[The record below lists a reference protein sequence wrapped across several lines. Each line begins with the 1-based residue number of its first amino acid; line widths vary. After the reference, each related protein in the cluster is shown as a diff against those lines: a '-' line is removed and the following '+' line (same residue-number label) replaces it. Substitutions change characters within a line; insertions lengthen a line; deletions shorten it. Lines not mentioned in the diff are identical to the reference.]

1 MTETERPSATPPGQR
16 VSDEQLAT
24 IIAWIQDEDAR
35 AVKALEAHGNYGE
48 EFGAVLRDARAE
60 NAALRSELE
69 QERVRL
75 AGCGVVAMCDTPE
88 SAVNRP
94 TPGDYGWSASADDVA
109 RRVDECIALRERVA
123 RLREAL
129 VQEAMQRG
137 RSSFASYWWCWLC
150 DEQAAQWEQVKH
162 APTCPLAE
170 SVENS
175 NEHR

>member
-1 MTETERPSATPPGQR
+1 MSERPSATPPGQR
-16 VSDEQLAT
+16 VSDERLAEMC
-24 IIAWIQDEDAR
+24 AEAEQMAPLVEGALPDDEH
-35 AVKALEAHGNYGE
+35 ALALQ
-48 EFGAVLRDARAE
+48 LRDSRAE
-60 NAALRSELE
+60 SAALRAELE
-69 QERVRL
+69 QERVKL
-75 AGCGVVAMCDTPE
+75 AGCGVVAMSDTPE
-88 SAVNRP
+88 SAARQRP
-94 TPGDYGWSASADDVA
+94 KPGDYGWSASADDVA